1 MPENIITEKK
11 SMPVKKQNKV
21 KFVGS
26 VVRVAQYAPATTVLT
41 VAVND
46 SNGEVQYPK
55 IAFYGA
61 RSFKS
66 IGEQVKI
73 TAQSK
78 PRVIAEGYISST
90 GTRTPEGKYIQR
102 QSFVGEKLGFA
113 LTAMEEE
120 TGLKNVGHRKLESVN
135 RITVVGTVSSVFR
148 FDSKSGN
155 KIAVLTIA
163 TCNNDN
169 VAQSVRV
176 ICTGSNVDRC
186 EGLDYG
192 DAVSV
197 IGQVRTK
204 EKTDAN
210 NKRYTDSTLFA
221 LDVDKVVPDEESTA
235 AAAAQEEA
243 EAASE

>member
-1 MPENIITEKK
+1 MSENIITEKK
-11 SMPVKKQNKV
+11 NVYVKKLNKI

-61 RSFKS
+61 RPYKS
-66 IGEQVKI
+66 IAEQVKI
-73 TAQSK
+73 TPQSK
-78 PRVIAEGYISST
+78 PRVTAEGYISST
-90 GTRTPEGKYIQR
+90 GVRTPEGKYIQR
-102 QSFVGEKLGFA
+102 QSFVGERLGFA

-135 RITVVGTVSSVFR
+135 RATVVGTVSSIYR
-148 FDSKSGN
+148 FETKKGSKV
-155 KIAVLTIA
+155 AVLTVA

-169 VAQSVRV
+169 VAQSVR
-176 ICTGSNVDRC
+176 ILCMGANVERC
-186 EGLDYG
+186 NDLDYG

-197 IGQVRTK
+197 IGQVRTQ
-204 EKTDAN
+204 EKTDVN
-210 NKRYTDSTLFA
+210 NKRYTDATIYA
-221 LDVDKVVPDEESTA
+221 LDVDKVIPEEESSLD
-235 AAAAQEEA
+235 AAQEEA